1 MSKSVYSHA
10 FFVGYFNGQ
19 VTPEQLSQRNWERVS
34 NKDDYS
40 WICSMYYKG
49 HVDAMLDANANRPS
63 FLQEVCHY
71 KLAFEETDSQGGK
84 VEGKRLNVPMK
95 KNKGKV
101 SFNYAFR
108 LLNLHFYFF
117 PLGMVFLAIE
127 IDDTG
132 NELDDLTAAHSEL
145 MFCETYEK
153 AELKSVLDSLSKFL
167 PDGKASFML
176 GMGNKFKL
184 YQTIGIDSDE
194 IDDSLLYEL
203 GTSSPIGCVKSPQE
217 LTPSESYY
225 KGIISTNMVAPFND
239 WKGLA
244 LMDSFSVVSK
254 REQNELQ
261 QYFKLWNTYYFQL
274 IFLRCLF
281 EKTFCFSRNISY
293 RMNEN
298 TCNLSK
304 DIAQMERYYFYDKIS
319 YNFLPNLLYEA
330 ISKGMELKE
339 EREELSEQIKESA
352 RRNENDEKKEEDKRR
367 DYITLGLAV
376 FAAFSATWDC
386 CSIVKDAFVA
396 KETPVL
402 STVFFF
408 VAILVI
414 CVSAYYI
421 FRK

>member
-1 MSKSVYSHA
+1 
-10 FFVGYFNGQ
+10 
-19 VTPEQLSQRNWERVS
+19 
-34 NKDDYS
+34 
-40 WICSMYYKG
+40 
-49 HVDAMLDANANRPS
+49 
-63 FLQEVCHY
+63 
-71 KLAFEETDSQGGK
+71 
-84 VEGKRLNVPMK
+84 
-95 KNKGKV
+95 
-101 SFNYAFR
+101 
-108 LLNLHFYFF
+108 
-117 PLGMVFLAIE
+117 
-127 IDDTG
+127 
-132 NELDDLTAAHSEL
+132 
-145 MFCETYEK
+145 
-153 AELKSVLDSLSKFL
+153 
-167 PDGKASFML
+167 
-176 GMGNKFKL
+176 
-184 YQTIGIDSDE
+184 
-194 IDDSLLYEL
+194 
-203 GTSSPIGCVKSPQE
+203 
-217 LTPSESYY
+217 
-225 KGIISTNMVAPFND
+225 MVAPFND

-254 REQNELQ
+254 RKQNELQ

-352 RRNENDEKKEEDKRR
+352 RRNEDDEKKEEDKRR

-376 FAAFSATWDC
+376 FAAFSAAWDC

-402 STVFFF
+402 SAVFFF
-408 VAILVI
+408 VAVLVI
-414 CVSAYYI
+414 GVSAYFI

>member
-1 MSKSVYSHA
+1 
-10 FFVGYFNGQ
+10 
-19 VTPEQLSQRNWERVS
+19 
-34 NKDDYS
+34 
-40 WICSMYYKG
+40 
-49 HVDAMLDANANRPS
+49 
-63 FLQEVCHY
+63 
-71 KLAFEETDSQGGK
+71 
-84 VEGKRLNVPMK
+84 
-95 KNKGKV
+95 
-101 SFNYAFR
+101 
-108 LLNLHFYFF
+108 
-117 PLGMVFLAIE
+117 
-127 IDDTG
+127 
-132 NELDDLTAAHSEL
+132 
-145 MFCETYEK
+145 
-153 AELKSVLDSLSKFL
+153 
-167 PDGKASFML
+167 
-176 GMGNKFKL
+176 
-184 YQTIGIDSDE
+184 
-194 IDDSLLYEL
+194 
-203 GTSSPIGCVKSPQE
+203 
-217 LTPSESYY
+217 
-225 KGIISTNMVAPFND
+225 
-239 WKGLA
+239 
-244 LMDSFSVVSK
+244 
-254 REQNELQ
+254 
-261 QYFKLWNTYYFQL
+261 
-274 IFLRCLF
+274 
-281 EKTFCFSRNISY
+281 
-293 RMNEN
+293 MNEN